1 MGSWGAACLAFSSSV
16 VVDESESLLFA
27 PTILATRAMAIVAD
41 ASARNGRAGSGRPA
55 SPAEKDGGAG
65 GLRFELAGC
74 GGGGERLA
82 AAGCAV
88 ESEGSGGCDRC
99 PLDDATEEDGGI
111 GALLNEGK
119 TGEMIELESGPPL
132 DGEGE

>member
-27 PTILATRAMAIVAD
+27 PPTILATRAMAIVAV
-41 ASARNGRAGSGRPA
+41 ASAWNGRAGSGRPVN
-55 SPAEKDGGAG
+55 P
-65 GLRFELAGC
+65 LRSELAGC
-74 GGGGERLA
+74 GGGGGGERLA

-88 ESEGSGGCDRC
+88 ESEGSGGCGRC
-99 PLDDATEEDGGI
+99 SLDDAAEEDGGI